1 MDFCGLAAARNAYQR
16 AFSPFF
22 APAAC

>member
-1 MDFCGLAAARNAYQR
+1 VDFGAEAAARTPEGLIL
-16 AFSPFF
+16 SPFF